1 MREIYDEEEDRKMF
15 FDEAFGEGV
24 WNRVEKHYEEAEQAY
39 RKVESRQSSTN
50 KRSKV
55 NKPEFKEIFLR
66 VLQHSNKHSLFLR
79 LAFWIN
85 KMVKLMFKQ
94 RQEGPGQETINFDP

>member
-24 WNRVEKHYEEAEQAY
+24 WTRLEKHYEEAEQAY

-94 RQEGPGQETINFDP
+94 RKEGPGQETINFDP